1 MRKLFTLFLAL
12 VATANLWAD
21 EFQIGYISY
30 EITGENTVELDYADD
45 EITQV
50 VIPNTVS
57 YRGKT
62 YRVTSIGSD
71 AFYDCAKL
79 TSVTIGDYV
88 KNIRQD
94 AFAECTALTSL
105 TMGSKVQSIGE
116 IAFVECKSLT
126 SVTLPS
132 SVTHIGTEAF
142 AECTALQSITLGS
155 GVTHIGQE
163 AFALCNSL
171 QRLSLPASLTH
182 IGNSAFGMCDR
193 LYSVIYKGTKE
204 QWHKIAKGKE
214 LNYDSPVSHVTCTNG
229 SVDL

>member
-1 MRKLFTLFLAL
+1 MRKLLTLFLAL
-12 VATANLWAD
+12 LATANLWAD

-30 EITGENTVELDYADD
+30 EITGENTVELDYADE
-45 EITQV
+45 EITQAA
-50 VIPNTVS
+50 IPNTVS

-94 AFAECTALTSL
+94 AFAECTSLRTVVIGNGVTHIGEGAFAECTALTSL

-142 AECTALQSITLGS
+142 AECTALQSIALGS
-155 GVTHIGQE
+155 GVPI
-163 AFALCNSL
+163 LV
-171 QRLSLPASLTH
+171 RKLSPCVIH
-182 IGNSAFGMCDR
+182 FRGSAF
-193 LYSVIYKGTKE
+193 
-204 QWHKIAKGKE
+204 QPA
-214 LNYDSPVSHVTCTNG
+214 
-229 SVDL
+229 

>member
-1 MRKLFTLFLAL
+1 MKKLFTFFVAL
-12 VATANLWAD
+12 MATASLWAD
-21 EFQIGYISY
+21 DFQIGYISY
-30 EITGENTVELDYADD
+30 EITGENTVELDYADE
-45 EITQV
+45 EITQA
-50 VIPNTVS
+50 VIPNTVT

-94 AFAECTALTSL
+94 AFAEC
-105 TMGSKVQSIGE
+105 I
-116 IAFVECKSLT
+116 
-126 SVTLPS
+126 
-132 SVTHIGTEAF
+132 
-142 AECTALQSITLGS
+142 ALQSIALGS

-163 AFALCNSL
+163 AFAECNSL

-182 IGNSAFGMCDR
+182 IGNSAFGMCER
-193 LYSVIYKGTKE
+193 LYSIIYKGTKE
-204 QWHKIAKGKE
+204 QWHKIIKGKE